1 MKNISSKVL
10 TGVLFSNEEDMR
22 DFDRAINDDNYYLK
36 IAKKVIN
43 DYIEDI
49 EIYDYKVVENGV
61 VEIEL
66 SETLYDYIMD
76 SIDNYYFEESIFHNL
91 IRDVNN
97 YKDENG
103 DVDEVIDSIISS
115 FVCSKLEKLEEEIN
129 SLVKFRVK

>member
-1 MKNISSKVL
+1 MENISSKVL

-22 DFDRAINDDNYYLK
+22 DFDRTINDDNYYLK
-36 IAKKVIN
+36 NAKKVIN
-43 DYIEDI
+43 DYVEDI

-115 FVCSKLEKLEEEIN
+115 FVCSKLEELEEEIN

>member
-1 MKNISSKVL
+1 MENISSKVL

-43 DYIEDI
+43 DYVKDI

-66 SETLYDYIMD
+66 LETLYDYIMD

>member
-22 DFDRAINDDNYYLK
+22 DFDRTINDDNYYLK
-36 IAKKVIN
+36 NAKKVIN
-43 DYIEDI
+43 DYVEDI

-115 FVCSKLEKLEEEIN
+115 FVCSKLEELEEEIN

>member
-1 MKNISSKVL
+1 MENISSKVL

-22 DFDRAINDDNYYLK
+22 DFDRTINDDNYYLK
-36 IAKKVIN
+36 NAKKVIN
-43 DYIEDI
+43 DYVEDI